1 MEWALT
7 IARIQI
13 HKCEMARVAA
23 AASGYLI
30 VLVLVLML
38 IPSTIGEDT
47 LVDRAHLPRAL
58 PTPSLISVVVCHL
71 HL

>member
-7 IARIQI
+7 VARIKI

-30 VLVLVLML
+30 VLVLLL
-38 IPSTIGEDT
+38 IPTTIGEDT
-47 LVDRAHLPRAL
+47 LVDWAHLPRAL
-58 PTPSLISVVVCHL
+58 PSSLISVVVCHL

>member
-30 VLVLVLML
+30 VLMLVLML
-38 IPSTIGEDT
+38 ITTTIGEDT
-47 LVDRAHLPRAL
+47 LVDRTHLPRAL
-58 PTPSLISVVVCHL
+58 PSSLISVVVCHL

>member
-7 IARIQI
+7 VARIKI

-30 VLVLVLML
+30 VLVLLL
-38 IPSTIGEDT
+38 IPTTIGEDT

-58 PTPSLISVVVCHL
+58 PSSLISVVVCHL

>member
-7 IARIQI
+7 VARIQI

-23 AASGYLI
+23 TASGYLI
-30 VLVLVLML
+30 VLVLVL
-38 IPSTIGEDT
+38 IPTTIGEDT

-58 PTPSLISVVVCHL
+58 PTRSLISVVVCHL

>member
-1 MEWALT
+1 MEWTLT
-7 IARIQI
+7 VARIQI
-13 HKCEMARVAA
+13 HKCEMARVTA

-30 VLVLVLML
+30 VLVLVL

-47 LVDRAHLPRAL
+47 LVDRTYLPRAL
-58 PTPSLISVVVCHL
+58 PARSLISVVVCHL